1 MPPTISDDT
10 TVRSFTCAQPLGRA
24 GYELIIRQMLHRF
37 LSDLHTTKAL
47 LDRSLQATVN
57 HAAGPVRSLLTIITV
72 GFYTLLNWCSLGSY
86 HTTKMISTVVT
97 GLLLLASGCE
107 ALPTNQTPLPGKW
120 STLPNIT
127 LNGVEYPRQ
136 EHAAALVGDEIFVL
150 GGILPWDGKEYA
162 TTNIVQKY
170 NMITGTWT
178 ETAPM
183 PAALNHANVAV
194 VDGKIYYLGGLE
206 AVDET
211 YWNATGKS
219 AVYDPATDEWTV
231 LPSMPEGREIGS
243 AATVVVDDTI
253 YLPGGLAYTNIT
265 YDQEGTVSRFS
276 SYNVRTQEW
285 TTLPDLPAPRDHA
298 GKGIYRDMLY
308 ILGGREFGNKNV
320 VSTVFGFN
328 LTSQQWAT
336 AFEPMPIA
344 RGGVASATIGSLIF
358 TAGGEGDR
366 RTPTAV
372 FPEMQAY
379 DAATNTWVDY
389 ADMPLPVHGSDAV
402 VYKGEIVIPGGGI
415 VTGATLTPVVQTFQP
430 PLPDSGEKSMPL
442 MVMVYR
448 VVFDLPWMLF
458 KR

>member
-1 MPPTISDDT
+1 
-10 TVRSFTCAQPLGRA
+10 
-24 GYELIIRQMLHRF
+24 MLHRF
-37 LSDLHTTKAL
+37 LSDLHTSKAL

-72 GFYTLLNWCSLGSY
+72 EFYTLLNWCSLGSY
-86 HTTKMISTVVT
+86 HTTKMISTIVA

-219 AVYDPATDEWTV
+219 AVYDPAMDEWTV

-402 VYKGEIVIPGGGI
+402 VYEGEIVIPGGGI